1 MSGFL
6 NLYGND
12 ILYLIVT
19 AVVTGVCGWLGVQ
32 VKALA
37 DKYLN
42 DKVKKDVAKTVVQAV
57 EQVYKDLHGKEK
69 LDKAIESASQML
81 LEQGINV
88 TELELRMLIEAAVAE
103 FNKAFEKKADEE
115 TGADEND

>member
-1 MSGFL
+1 MTNFFT
-6 NLYGND
+6 LYGND

-32 VKALA
+32 VKSLA

-42 DKVKKDVAKTVVQAV
+42 DKTKKDVAKTVVQAV

-69 LDKAIESASQML
+69 LDKAIESASEML
-81 LEQGINV
+81 AEKGITV

-103 FNKAFEKKADEE
+103 FNKAFENKSE
-115 TGADEND
+115 TGDANND

>member
-1 MSGFL
+1 MKDFFT
-6 NLYGND
+6 LYGND

-32 VKALA
+32 IKNLA

-42 DKVKKDVAKTVVQAV
+42 DKTKRDVAKTVVRAV

-69 LDKAIESASQML
+69 LDKALESASQML
-81 LEQGINV
+81 REKGISV

-103 FNKAFEKKADEE
+103 FNKAFEKKQIAGDEK
-115 TGADEND
+115 ND